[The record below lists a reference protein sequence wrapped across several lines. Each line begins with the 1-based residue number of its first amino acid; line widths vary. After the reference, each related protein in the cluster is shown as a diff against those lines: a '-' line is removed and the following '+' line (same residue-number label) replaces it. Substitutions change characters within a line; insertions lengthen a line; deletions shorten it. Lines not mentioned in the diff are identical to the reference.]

1 MMCCRSL
8 PCTCMFGNLFH
19 HNFLVCIMDLCPSL
33 VLKFH
38 CRSFHILHRRGKIV
52 VSTSNLFISCHM
64 VHYWPYFDTK
74 YIGDNIVGAHQF
86 TNSQYITSEV
96 HVVGCK
102 ICIWIESSVHLNLQ
116 PGEGIRMWIYHG
128 GLISVTRAAHHFYI
142 IWGTLYIWPHYIL
155 HTINTLRTKLLGTL
169 YTLLGILCSLAKFW
183 YLKAPSWM
191 IYHYTGTMVI
201 YGITI
206 WLTTVEIHYWL
217 VNTRFEWVLCNVVN
231 SFLWTLNA
239 CNFTS
244 KLDVLLV

>member
-1 MMCCRSL
+1 MDALVGFSISHVCEPGTLFLSWETAEVLEIISTESGSFCLVMVCCRSL

-52 VSTSNLFISCHM
+52 VSASNLFISCHM

-74 YIGDNIVGAHQF
+74 YIGDNIVAAHQF

-96 HVVGCK
+96 HVVGCN

-128 GLISVTRAAHHFYI
+128 GLISVTRAAHHFY
-142 IWGTLYIWPHYIL
+142 
-155 HTINTLRTKLLGTL
+155 LLWATL
-169 YTLLGILCSLAKFW
+169 YTAYYK
-183 YLKAPSWM
+183 YPSYQIVGNFM
-191 IYHYTGTMVI
+191 YFTRYTM
-201 YGITI
+201 
-206 WLTTVEIHYWL
+206 
-217 VNTRFEWVLCNVVN
+217 
-231 SFLWTLNA
+231 
-239 CNFTS
+239 
-244 KLDVLLV
+244 